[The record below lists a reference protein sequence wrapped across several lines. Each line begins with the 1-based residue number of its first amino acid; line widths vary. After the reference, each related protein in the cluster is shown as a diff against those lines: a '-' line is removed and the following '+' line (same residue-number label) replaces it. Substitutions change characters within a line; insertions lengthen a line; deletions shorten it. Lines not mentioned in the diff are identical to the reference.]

1 MTEEDNDASLI
12 IWALRFTGKARANLD
27 AGREHFVQTAGEEIA
42 DAWQDGIETEIAK
55 LSRLPERR
63 PIAQENPRFKATV
76 RSLSY
81 RRSPTG
87 PVYRILFTVQPA
99 SKDGPTVTVINI
111 RHGAQ
116 ATMTRKEARE
126 IEAAE

>member
-12 IWALRFTGKARANLD
+12 VWALRFTSKARANLD
-27 AGREHFVQTAGEEIA
+27 AGRDHFMQSAGEEIA
-42 DAWQDGIETEIAK
+42 DAWQDGIENEIAK

-81 RRSPTG
+81 RRAATG
-87 PVYRILFTVQPA
+87 PVYRVLFTVQPL
-99 SKDGPTVTVINI
+99 SEDGPTVTIINI

-116 ATMTRKEARE
+116 APMTRKEARE
-126 IEAAE
+126 IEATE